1 MLELRDFTLQLNE
14 TTTMPK
20 TSLKLE
26 GPVVGLVVTETGTE
40 ASAFLA
46 ALAGKKEFSGQAF
59 LDEVEVGSKE
69 YTGTALLVP
78 QEIHGNPDQTVSEF
92 LREFA
97 KENKITNKWQ
107 SRANVLL
114 RRLHLGDAEGWR
126 FKEMD
131 HAQQVCIYCVAC
143 LMSGAPWF
151 LLDEVLQ
158 NMPPVIRAE
167 MIRLF
172 WGLQQTDKNFLIS
185 ASSLNDAL
193 DAVGAGGTNLSSKN
207 FGGLSAF
214 QSYDERNSADDQGF
228 WTHLFTF
235 VNGQLVIQTPESL
248 KAQNKM
254 FKVAIAEALGI
265 ISPTGNANA
274 VENLIAVSKAEMAAQ
289 EKEQSP
295 FHNDIYYTGEMEP
308 VMPPAEQN
316 QNYSQVEV
324 FQGLNRD
331 DGQRDTSFSQFEADR
346 TDSFAGPAQELND
359 ANFQQVPLFDI
370 QDLQPGVTM
379 DPSAGPHDDQAAT
392 FVYSQFQN
400 AIHDPEPMAV
410 GDNVMSTPF
419 ADFTR
424 NLQMAMYSM
433 QGAGMASMP
442 SGTSSGAAAMSAA
455 PGAPSAVGS
464 MSTYGDAYAAQAPAQ
479 AYESVYEDP
488 AVSYLFQF
496 STGAGQAGGQEDNY
510 ANANNATPG
519 ASYAGADNGMDQ
531 ARVSARQSRGSLGLT
546 DEERMQLGLPPLA
559 QSITF
564 ELGDGAYDPFA
575 YQKIGSSYMEVTQED
590 MLNYTPGTF
599 QEVYHQNARSSK
611 DMTNVPGAGS
621 GAYDNPRG
629 SAGASGPEKEYKT
642 TSWAD
647 RMAQF
652 QSEGSVGSADS
663 YDTPSASASKEKK
676 EKKGGGLFARF
687 GKKNK
692 AGAEPQEP
700 APKAAN
706 TPSPSSTSPSPM
718 VSGPQ
723 SVGGFGG
730 MNTRPSMGSVGSSP
744 FRTQANFSSA
754 GSMGASMGGSFSSQA
769 MPGQTMGGIPGQMP
783 NQTSGAYHGQLPG
796 QTNLGTAPTMGT
808 SPFAT
813 SPASPFAGPAPTP
826 APAMAPTAASAVAPT
841 VAPAVV
847 PSPAGMNP
855 SPMASG
861 PDPAT
866 MAFAPTT
873 DPGSPAGNFF
883 QQAGAPAANTFAA
896 GGMEAPGQSPNLSP
910 FANSASNNM
919 NNQGSFF
926 QNPPTSAS
934 PAASSPFQTP
944 SPDGTSAFGMPGGSP
959 FAGQGPAGQADS
971 ESPFSGSPF
980 QSNAPSQGSFFQGQ
994 GGSKQG
1000 PPPGAMGPGLISEND
1015 YFKDVTNPFAKST
1028 NTGTIS
1034 KEPGPAGHKESE
1046 IKTTTTGWFMGED
1059 ANSAASEHKNEFVP
1073 ETILSSKDDFLPT
1086 NNEPAS
1092 PSPFPDPTGALAGAT
1107 NDLKFGTDSGDI
1119 SSMTFDD
1126 VKGSNTGLFKTQVEA
1141 RDSNFADFFQNTP
1154 KPDAAAITGSFSAS
1168 RIDLDQGAESELH
1181 LGDDNKKNP
1190 FQQ

>member
-14 TTTMPK
+14 TTTLPK

-26 GPVVGLVVTETGTE
+26 GPVVGLVVTPTGSE
-40 ASAFLA
+40 SSAFLA
-46 ALAGKKEFSGQAF
+46 ALAGKKEFGGQAF
-59 LDEVEVGSKE
+59 LDDIEVTSSDF
-69 YTGTALLVP
+69 TGTALLVP
-78 QEIHGNPDQTVSEF
+78 EEIHENPDRTVAEF

-97 KENKITNKWQ
+97 KKNKITTKWQ

-143 LMSGAPWF
+143 LMSGAPWY
-151 LLDEVLQ
+151 LLDEVLR

-214 QSYDERNSADDQGF
+214 QSYDERNTAEEQGF

-235 VNGQLVIQTPESL
+235 INGQLVVQTPENL

-324 FQGLNRD
+324 FQGLNREEL
-331 DGQRDTSFSQFEADR
+331 GQRDTSFSQFEADR
-346 TDSFAGPAQELND
+346 TDGFSGPAHELND

-370 QDLQPGVTM
+370 QDLQPGATI
-379 DPSAGPHDDQAAT
+379 DPSAGPRDDQAAT
-392 FVYSQFQN
+392 FTYSQFQN
-400 AIHDPEPMAV
+400 ALQDPEPMAV
-410 GDNVMSTPF
+410 GDNILSTPF
-419 ADFTR
+419 EDFTR
-424 NLQMAMYSM
+424 NIQMAMYSM
-433 QGAGMASMP
+433 QGAGMPSTPTGSAYEAGTVPGGANMP
-442 SGTSSGAAAMSAA
+442 TSGT
-455 PGAPSAVGS
+455 PSMAGEMPV
-464 MSTYGDAYAAQAPAQ
+464 YGDSYGAQTPAQ
-479 AYESVYEDP
+479 TYDSVYEDP
-488 AVSYLFQF
+488 SVSYLFQF
-496 STGAGQAGGQEDNY
+496 TAGAGQAGHQEDY
-510 ANANNATPG
+510 AYNATPG
-519 ASYAGADNGMDQ
+519 ASYAGMDDGMDQ
-531 ARVSARQSRGSLGLT
+531 ARASARQSRGSLGLT

-564 ELGDGAYDPFA
+564 ELGEGAYDPFA
-575 YQKIGSSYMEVTQED
+575 YQKRGSSYQEITQED
-590 MLNYTPGTF
+590 ILNYTPGTF
-599 QEVYHQNARSSK
+599 QEVYHQNARSSI

-621 GAYDNPRG
+621 SAYDNPGG

-652 QSEGSVGSADS
+652 QTEGSIESSDPYEAPTS
-663 YDTPSASASKEKK
+663 TATKEKK

-692 AGAEPQEP
+692 GGAEEKSS

-706 TPSPSSTSPSPM
+706 TPAPTPSTSSSIS
-718 VSGPQ
+718 SGAQ
-723 SVGGFGG
+723 STGAFGG
-730 MNTRPSMGSVGSSP
+730 MNAGASMGSMGTMGSSP
-744 FRTQANFSSA
+744 FRTQPNFSSA
-754 GSMGASMGGSFSSQA
+754 GTMGAPMGGSFAPQT
-769 MPGQTMGGIPGQMP
+769 MPTQNMGTIPGQIPAQMP
-783 NQTSGAYHGQLPG
+783 NQVSGGFPSQVPG
-796 QTNLGTAPTMGT
+796 QPSASPAPTMGT
-808 SPFAT
+808 SPFASAPT
-813 SPASPFAGPAPTP
+813 SPFTPPISAPTP
-826 APAMAPTAASAVAPT
+826 GASPNPGAFPAPAPGPAMNPFQQPGASTANAF
-841 VAPAVV
+841 V
-847 PSPAGMNP
+847 PS
-855 SPMASG
+855 
-861 PDPAT
+861 
-866 MAFAPTT
+866 
-873 DPGSPAGNFF
+873 
-883 QQAGAPAANTFAA
+883 
-896 GGMEAPGQSPNLSP
+896 GMETPGQSPNLNP
-910 FANSASNNM
+910 FANSAANST
-919 NNQGSFF
+919 NNQSSFF
-926 QNPPTSAS
+926 QNPPASPS
-934 PAASSPFQTP
+934 PAASPRPLQT
-944 SPDGTSAFGMPGGSP
+944 SSQDGGSAFAVPGGSP
-959 FAGQGPAGQADS
+959 FANPSQPGQAEPD
-971 ESPFSGSPF
+971 SPFAGSPF

-994 GGSKQG
+994 GGATQG
-1000 PPPGAMGPGLISEND
+1000 PPPGGMGPGVLPEND
-1015 YFKDVTNPFAKST
+1015 FFKGVTNPFAKST

-1034 KEPGPAGHKESE
+1034 NEHGPAGHKGSE
-1046 IKTTTTGWFMGED
+1046 IKTEETGWFTSED
-1059 ANSAASEHKNEFVP
+1059 SSSFSSDHKNEFIP
-1073 ETILSSKDDFLPT
+1073 EDSLSSKDDFFPSSS
-1086 NNEPAS
+1086 EAS
-1092 PSPFPDPTGALAGAT
+1092 GPNLHQDSTDPIAGAT
-1107 NDLKFGTDSGDI
+1107 KDLKFGTDSGDI
-1119 SSMTFDD
+1119 SSMSFDD
-1126 VKGSNTGLFKTQVEA
+1126 VKGSNTGLFKNQVEA

-1154 KPDAAAITGSFSAS
+1154 QPDTEAISGNISGS
-1168 RIDLDQGAESELH
+1168 RIDLNQGSESELR